1 MMRFASPLL
10 LIAAILLLPATAS
23 AYVGP
28 GAGLSAI
35 GSMIALIGAI
45 VLAIVGFVWYPVKRL
60 IRSLRSGRKDG
71 GADEGASGEAAEN

>member
-35 GSMIALIGAI
+35 GSMIALVGAI

-60 IRSLRSGRKDG
+60 MRRLGAG
-71 GADEGASGEAAEN
+71 GAPGKPEESSR

>member
-1 MMRFASPLL
+1 MKMMK
-10 LIAAILLLPATAS
+10 IAVLSLAAALTPAAAM

-35 GSMIALIGAI
+35 GSVLSFLGVVVLLIA
-45 VLAIVGFVWYPVKRL
+45 GFVWYPVKRL